1 MILSIRE
8 VAQLLGRSEQAIY
21 KLVARRQIPYRK
33 LGKKVIF
40 LKSEVERFL
49 NDLPGLPLLTLTQ
62 ANV

>member
-33 LGKKVIF
+33 LGKKV
-40 LKSEVERFL
+40 
-49 NDLPGLPLLTLTQ
+49 
-62 ANV
+62 